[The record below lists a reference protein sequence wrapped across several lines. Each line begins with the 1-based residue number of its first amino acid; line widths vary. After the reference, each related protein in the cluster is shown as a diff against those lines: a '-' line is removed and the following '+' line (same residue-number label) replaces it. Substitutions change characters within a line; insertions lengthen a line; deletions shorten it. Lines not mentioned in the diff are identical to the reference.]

1 MKNLR
6 FIENT
11 LKDFPLGS
19 QDGMW
24 GEAICSVVFGL
35 GSDIHWYIIEGQ
47 REGDDIIMF
56 GIVIGFCE
64 DEFVYV
70 SLNGLSENPWMYQ
83 LTDFRPTPLKEI
95 DDDRLQKFLN
105 RFKHE

>member
-1 MKNLR
+1 MNH
-6 FIENT
+6 IEIVEKA

-47 REGDDIIMF
+47 REGNDSIML
-56 GIVIGFCE
+56 GIVTGFCE

-70 SLNGLSENPWMYQ
+70 SLKRLWENPFVYQ
-83 LTDFRPTPLKEI
+83 LTEFSPIPLKEI
-95 DDDRLQKFLN
+95 DDDRLQKFLGK
-105 RFKHE
+105 FKH